1 MHAPPIPYQRQ
12 PMARRRRENKENV
25 GRDLIAQEA
34 AKCQRCSLYQ
44 HATQVVFGEG
54 SIPALL
60 MMVGEQPGD
69 HEGRPFVGP
78 AGRKLD
84 SALRELKFDRRLSFK
99 HEQRG
104 KRRIHKHPNRYELE
118 QCRWWLDEEFSL
130 VRPKLVIALGAVAAA
145 ALMGRPVVLARERG
159 RLLRWADGR
168 PGLATIHPSHH
179 RSAPP
184 ADPLRRRRKFWVPQP
199 PFRSRAA
206 RRWDGT
212 VSPHCSRPPIWLVVD
227 EIVALLRDLS

>member
-1 MHAPPIPYQRQ
+1 V
-12 PMARRRRENKENV
+12 RR
-25 GRDLIAQEA
+25 DIIAEKA

-44 HATQVVFGEG
+44 HATRVVFGEG

-69 HEGRPFVGP
+69 QEDREGRPFIGP
-78 AGRKLD
+78 AGRMLD
-84 SALRELKFDRRLSFK
+84 AALGELRLDRRLIYVTNAVKHFK

-104 KRRIHKHPNRYELE
+104 KRRIHKHPNRFELE
-118 QCRWWLDEEFSL
+118 QCRWWLNQEFSL

-168 PGLATIHPSHH
+168 PGLATIHPS
-179 RSAPP
+179 AI
-184 ADPLRRRRKFWVPQP
+184 LRVPDET
-199 PFRSRAA
+199 SRHAA
-206 RRWDGT
+206 Y
-212 VSPHCSRPPIWLVVD
+212 SRFIDDLRQAVVLAG
-227 EIVALLRDLS
+227 ERPRE